1 MFARP
6 LLALQPVPSCV
17 DGWRRIIG
25 ADMSPRTVF
34 ATFLITFA
42 MASVC
47 AGLTTAR
54 QVHEQAANARMISRG

>member
-1 MFARP
+1 
-6 LLALQPVPSCV
+6 
-17 DGWRRIIG
+17 
-25 ADMSPRTVF
+25 MSPRTVF
-34 ATFLITFA
+34 ATFLIAFA